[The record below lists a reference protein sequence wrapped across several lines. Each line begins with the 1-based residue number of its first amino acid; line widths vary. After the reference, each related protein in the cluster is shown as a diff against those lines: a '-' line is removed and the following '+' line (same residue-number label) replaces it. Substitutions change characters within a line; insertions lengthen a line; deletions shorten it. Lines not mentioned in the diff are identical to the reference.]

1 VIEVSFNRDTQTMN
15 IGSHNW
21 LSASKRLQIRSYLST
36 TVSNIDPT
44 MAFEEQDIQ
53 FRTPITR
60 LMGSP
65 TKTLRH
71 NPAPQDDFA
80 DLSQKLFRI
89 F

>member
-1 VIEVSFNRDTQTMN
+1 MSFNEDTQT
-15 IGSHNW
+15 ILDREPRLAWGQQES
-21 LSASKRLQIRSYLST
+21 RLQIRSYLP

-65 TKTLRH
+65 MKTLLH
-71 NPAPQDDFA
+71 TPAPQENPTDR
-80 DLSQKLFRI
+80 SQKLFRI